1 MSKKD
6 IKRAR
11 KVLEDYRNE
20 LLIEMESLDNVL
32 ECSLENY
39 DFMIDFAIKMGFT
52 RVVDIGCAYGHQA
65 ELCRGRIYYEGI
77 NENELNFYDNYTIEF
92 SYDDVKYPQDNYF
105 YGNCHKALAISNLAL
120 GWNCYNTE
128 NEFEDICKHLIED
141 FKASLLYIPK
151 DREHILRKC
160 FKNVEIVKDEPNG
173 PVPAAFYYCYNSEQ
187 KEERK
192 WK

>member
-11 KVLEDYRNE
+11 KVLEDYRDE
-20 LLIEMESLDNVL
+20 LLVEMESLDNVL

-39 DFMIDFAIKMGFT
+39 DFMIDFAIKMGFK
-52 RVVDIGCAYGHQA
+52 RVVDIGCAHGFQS
-65 ELCRGRIYYEGI
+65 ELCRDRGIGYVGI
-77 NENELNFYDNYTIEF
+77 NTHESNFYKEISCIYVPQEYPFPIENV
-92 SYDDVKYPQDNYF
+92 YND
-105 YGNCHKALAISNLAL
+105 LAISNLAL
-120 GWNCYNTE
+120 GWNCYQSE
-128 NEFEDICKHLIED
+128 KDFEGTCKALGKD

-173 PVPAAFYYCYNSEQ
+173 PVPTAFYYCYNEV
-187 KEERK
+187 
-192 WK
+192 